1 MSIQLSQFV
10 PPSPST
16 PVSAR
21 SFFGLGFREQR
32 AGSKR
37 APLPLPL
44 KIFFFFTV
52 LCGMWGRARRE

>member
-1 MSIQLSQFV
+1 MSVQLSQFV
-10 PPSPST
+10 SPSPST

-32 AGSKR
+32 AGPKR

-44 KIFFFFTV
+44 KINIFFDCV
-52 LCGMWGRARRE
+52 VWHVG